1 VTTTP
6 YCVFCEIIA
15 GRQPAR
21 IRYMDEDIIVIVNR
35 LTWVP
40 VMLLAMPKKHLS
52 QIQMWSSRLMER
64 LGNVAVDMGCMYA
77 PNGFRILSNFG
88 HDGLQSQ
95 SHGHLHVI
103 GGTYLGP
110 YA

>member
-15 GRQPAR
+15 GRQPGR
-21 IRYMDEDIIVIVNR
+21 FRYMDEDIIVIVNR
-35 LTWVP
+35 LAWVP
-40 VMLLAMPKKHLS
+40 VMLLAMPKVHMS
-52 QIQMWSSRLMER
+52 QIQMWSSGLMER
-64 LGNVAVDMGCMYA
+64 LGNVAVDMGCMYS
-77 PNGFRILSNFG
+77 PNGFRLLSNFG

-95 SHGHLHVI
+95 THGHLHII